1 MADYLRTTFLSHKF
15 MSEYADICLGRLQ
28 TTILFIFLF
37 VTELCNKAMF
47 IRLSYLI
54 GAIKI
59 SGTVSEI
66 VVQWIHGQNKIK
78 KNICLSWGNLNKDL
92 AKANLFSLLV
102 NRFIMCTHGH
112 TVYSINEIYQ
122 SLTELSHKKKRS
134 ILNNYDQG

>member
-1 MADYLRTTFLSHKF
+1 

-66 VVQWIHGQNKIK
+66 VVQ
-78 KNICLSWGNLNKDL
+78 
-92 AKANLFSLLV
+92 
-102 NRFIMCTHGH
+102 
-112 TVYSINEIYQ
+112 
-122 SLTELSHKKKRS
+122 
-134 ILNNYDQG
+134 